1 MYKMIC
7 ALVAPE
13 HQGSDL
19 LLRTNCVL
27 WILIILFASLA
38 WHGFVIYPFLEAA
51 EEEKNLQRLQQT
63 TLSKQTELLW
73 IYCIV
78 MQQWYFPSTHFHR
91 FSEKW
96 KKKRYL
102 LSNSGTLTGVHMCK
116 ITSRFQSCEMCWNQ
130 TANMLSEAPR
140 TSGWCKSVSA
150 HLPSHGYSLGNSV
163 HFCYLG
169 RISL

>member
-51 EEEKNLQRLQQT
+51 EEEKKPAETTANYIVQTDRATVDLLYSNATMVFSINPFSQVQR
-63 TLSKQTELLW
+63 E
-73 IYCIV
+73 V
-78 MQQWYFPSTHFHR
+78 
-91 FSEKW
+91 
-96 KKKRYL
+96 KKK
-102 LSNSGTLTGVHMCK
+102 K
-116 ITSRFQSCEMCWNQ
+116 IP
-130 TANMLSEAPR
+130 A
-140 TSGWCKSVSA
+140 V
-150 HLPSHGYSLGNSV
+150 
-163 HFCYLG
+163 
-169 RISL
+169 